1 MFELCL
7 YEQFEVRDEDDQT
20 SFKIKEQSGN
30 SKCKGLS
37 CPYMAYNAEQVQKDC
52 LYWKTQVSAA

>member
-1 MFELCL
+1 MAFQGTQPKNGEPHFVLELCL

-30 SKCKGLS
+30 WKCKGL
-37 CPYMAYNAEQVQKDC
+37 
-52 LYWKTQVSAA
+52 